1 MTQWLKY
8 TFIAVYLLLTAIQL
22 KLFYSIYKF
31 EEKKL
36 YNEIELKIK
45 ELKNKVEI
53 YEINRHKNIFE
64 LYRKENLCGDSYQ
77 NKPLEL
83 TFVIAASD
91 SFSNLKELS
100 DIIYDKLSHQAINSS
115 KYLIEK
121 LPLDTPYLD
130 SLIKNNFKTLN
141 PKISGS
147 YHLDTSESPAYNS
160 ALFKVTLFDDYRLYY
175 PMFLVFEI
183 HGISDVLFRN
193 ILLITLG
200 SLLAMI
206 MLFIATRYSYLSIA
220 RYKNISENKA
230 EFINHLTH
238 EIKTPLTSIYLA
250 SQALTDKRISKSPAS
265 VKLYSQLV
273 FNEAERLNK
282 QLESVLS
289 ISAAEKNFLHLNI
302 EKSNIHELIVKVAEL
317 FRQKIRDYKG
327 TIELNLKAYDFE
339 GFIDQIHIGN
349 VLYNLFDNAVKYSEQ
364 NKIYIHVETYNVG
377 NVLVLKIKDQGKG
390 INSDELEKI
399 FNLFYKNE
407 KNVSGF
413 GVGLHYAKKII
424 EYHHGSITVES
435 KINVGT
441 TFTIKI
447 PLYK

>member
-1 MTQWLKY
+1 MTQWLKL
-8 TFIAVYLLLTAIQL
+8 TFIAVYILLTAIQL

-36 YNEIELKIK
+36 YNEIELTIK
-45 ELKNKVEI
+45 ELKNKIET
-53 YEINRHKNIFE
+53 YEINRHKNIFDH
-64 LYRKENLCGDSYQ
+64 YKKENLCGDTYQ

-83 TFVIAASD
+83 TFVIAPTD
-91 SFSNLKELS
+91 SFSNLKELN
-100 DIIYDKLSHQAINSS
+100 DIIYNKLSRQAINSA

-121 LPLDTPYLD
+121 LPLDSAYLD
-130 SLIKNNFKTLN
+130 SLVKNTFNSLN
-141 PKISGS
+141 PKISGN
-147 YHLDTSESPAYNS
+147 YNLYATESPEYNS
-160 ALFKVTLFDDYRLYY
+160 ALFKVKLFDDYRLYY
-175 PMFLVFEI
+175 PLFLVFDI
-183 HGISDVLFRN
+183 RGISDVLFRN

-206 MLFIATRYSYLSIA
+206 LLFIATRYSYLSIA
-220 RYKNISENKA
+220 RYKSISENKA

-265 VKLYSQLV
+265 VKLYSQLI

-289 ISAAEKNFLHLNI
+289 VSAAEKNFLQLNI
-302 EKSNIHELIVKVAEL
+302 EKSNVHELIEKVAEL
-317 FRQKIRDYKG
+317 FRQKIRDYNG
-327 TIELNLKAYDFE
+327 IIELNLKASEFE
-339 GFIDQIHIGN
+339 GLIDQIHIGN

-364 NKIYIHVETYNVG
+364 DKIYIHVETSNEG
-377 NVLVLKIKDQGKG
+377 NELVLKIKDQGKG
-390 INSDELEKI
+390 INSAELEKI

-424 EYHHGSITVES
+424 EFHHGTITVES
-435 KINVGT
+435 KIHIGT

-447 PLYK
+447 PLFK

>member
-1 MTQWLKY
+1 MTQWLKF
-8 TFIAVYLLLTAIQL
+8 TFIAVYILLTAIQL

-31 EEKKL
+31 EEEKL
-36 YNEIELKIK
+36 YNEIELTIKALKTKI
-45 ELKNKVEI
+45 ET
-53 YEINRHKNIFE
+53 YEINRHKYIFDH
-64 LYRKENLCGDSYQ
+64 YKKENLCGDTYQ

-83 TFVIAASD
+83 TFVIAPSD
-91 SFSNLKELS
+91 SFSNLKELN
-100 DIIYDKLSHQAINSS
+100 DIIYHKLSHQAINSA

-121 LPLDTPYLD
+121 LPLDTAYLD
-130 SLIKNNFKTLN
+130 SIVKNNFKVLN
-141 PKISGS
+141 PKINCD
-147 YHLDTSESPAYNS
+147 YALYTTEDLLYKS

-175 PMFLVFEI
+175 PKFLVFDI
-183 HGISDVLFRN
+183 HGISAVLFRN
-193 ILLITLG
+193 ILLITLV

-206 MLFIATRYSYLSIA
+206 LLFIATRYSYLSIA
-220 RYKNISENKA
+220 RYKSISENKA

-289 ISAAEKNFLHLNI
+289 VSAAEKNFLHLNI
-302 EKSNIHELIVKVAEL
+302 EKSNIHELIVKVTEL
-317 FRQKIRDYKG
+317 FRQKIRDYNG
-327 TIELNLKAYDFE
+327 VIEVHLHALQFE
-339 GFIDQIHIGN
+339 GLIDQIHIGN

-364 NKIYIHVETYNVG
+364 HKIYIQVETCNEG
-377 NVLVLKIKDQGKG
+377 NAFIIKIKDQGKG
-390 INSDELEKI
+390 INNNELEKI

-424 EYHHGSITVES
+424 EFHHGSIVVES
-435 KINVGT
+435 KINYGT
-441 TFTIKI
+441 TFTISI
-447 PLYK
+447 PLYI